1 MAFKKRK
8 INEDELT
15 YSDNVGISWEEL
27 FESGKHVQKLNC
39 LHLKVR
45 PRIKK

>member
-1 MAFKKRK
+1 MAYKKRK

-27 FESGKHVQKLNC
+27 FETGKFADSEIDLFFM
-39 LHLKVR
+39 
-45 PRIKK
+45 